1 MAKQVF
7 AFAEFT
13 FDAETGTLTRKKRS
27 AHLPEQTAL
36 LLEVLLENANQL
48 VSRDELRQV
57 LWPDEE
63 FLDYTQGINVAV
75 NRLRNILR
83 DDPRNP
89 RFLKTIPKRGYSFC
103 GGVTV
108 VPRTARPE
116 SSLETILI
124 DAPASLQPELTTPPA
139 TPAIFANA
147 ASSIDDT
154 SNAVVEESSSAPS
167 ISASEETWRV
177 PSSRR
182 WIWIALL
189 AAVTVAIVIAAII
202 RLRPTPAPTPSF
214 SLGVAPIHVHG
225 DPQDSDVGE
234 GFRLELSDSL
244 SKLPRVQV
252 RAAGSFMSSD
262 AAEVPRISSALNL
275 DGLLLGSMVRQG
287 DQFDLKFEL
296 VRASDAVH
304 LASFEY
310 SGAKKDLP
318 ALCERLQQDIFHYL
332 QSKTTT
338 LQTLKGSTNDS
349 QAYELY
355 LQGAYQMYERD
366 PESLKR
372 AATDFQQATQ
382 RDPNFA
388 AAYAGIATAFLKLSA
403 YDTNPGNGLLSK
415 AEDAAQRAV
424 QLNPSLA
431 QAHAVLGCIKYKQDR
446 NFTLGEAELRNAIQ
460 IDPTQAE
467 YRNWLA
473 VLLADEGRF
482 DEALDQ
488 LHYAQTNS
496 PFLPSVYAMQGLVA
510 TYARQNNVAL
520 DAAKK
525 YVELL
530 PNLPI
535 AHNTL
540 AWVYFESGHYEDAVR
555 EWRYMAQLQNDQA
568 RIELEDKGMDALKTK
583 GIRAYAQLRLDA
595 IHTRRGI
602 GQVNDF
608 SPAEWNACAGKRD
621 QTLAELEHLTT
632 SQDPYMLHVAVDPL
646 YDGLHKDPKFL
657 ALVAKA
663 GLTVPASLEN
673 INSHL
678 CEPGGKAGGK
688 SQ

>member
-103 GGVTV
+103 GEITV
-108 VPRTARPE
+108 VPRSARPD
-116 SSLETILI
+116 SLLETVLPISNLPDPSIL
-124 DAPASLQPELTTPPA
+124 PAELSAAVPEASITEEPSPALPPA
-139 TPAIFANA
+139 AFEPET
-147 ASSIDDT
+147 ASPL
-154 SNAVVEESSSAPS
+154 A
-167 ISASEETWRV
+167 
-177 PSSRR
+177 SRR
-182 WIWIALL
+182 RWAWIVLF
-189 AAVTVAIVIAAII
+189 VAIAAAII
-202 RLRPTPAPTPSF
+202 TTVILRIKPAPPVAHSL
-214 SLGVAPIHVHG
+214 SLGIAPIHVHG

-234 GFRLELSDSL
+234 GFRLELSDAL
-244 SKLPRVQV
+244 AKLPRVEV
-252 RAAGSFMSSD
+252 RATGAD
-262 AAEVPRISSALNL
+262 AAQVPRISNNLNL
-275 DGLLLGSMVRQG
+275 DDMLLGSMVRQG
-287 DQFDLKFEL
+287 DQYDLKFEL

-318 ALCERLQQDIFHYL
+318 ALCERLQQDVFHYL
-332 QSKTTT
+332 QSNTTT

-366 PESLKR
+366 PESLKH
-372 AATDFQQATQ
+372 AVADFQQATQ
-382 RDPNFA
+382 RDQNFA
-388 AAYAGIATAFLKLSA
+388 AAYAGIATAYLKLSA
-403 YDTNPGNGLLSK
+403 YDTNPNDGLLSK
-415 AEDAAQRAV
+415 AEDAAQRAIH
-424 QLNPSLA
+424 LNPSLA
-431 QAHAVLGCIKYKQDR
+431 QAHAVLGCILYKQDQ
-446 NFTLGEAELRNAIQ
+446 NFTRGEAELRNAIQ

-482 DEALDQ
+482 NEALDQ

-496 PFLPSVYAMQGLVA
+496 PFLPSVYAMQGLVGI
-510 TYARQNNVAL
+510 YARQNNIAI

-525 YVELL
+525 YVDLL

-540 AWVYFESGHYEDAVR
+540 AWVYFETGHYEDAVH

-568 RIELEDKGMDALKTK
+568 RIELEDKGMDALKSK
-583 GIRAYAQLRLDA
+583 GIRTYAQLRLDA

-602 GQVNDF
+602 NQVNDF
-608 SPAEWNACAGKRD
+608 SPAEWYACAGNRD
-621 QTLAELEHLTT
+621 QTLAELEKLTA

-646 YDGLHKDPKFL
+646 FDAFHKDPKFL

-663 GLTVPASLEN
+663 GLSVPSSLEN

-678 CEPGGKAGGK
+678 CEPNSRAKT
-688 SQ
+688 Q

>member
-108 VPRTARPE
+108 IPRAARPD
-116 SSLETILI
+116 SPLETVLPVAHLP
-124 DAPASLQPELTTPPA
+124 DPSLPVAESPPASVPEPSAAEEPPFVPPPA
-139 TPAIFANA
+139 TYILEPAKPPQASWRKWTWVALLIAVAATIAVVAILRMKPAPPA
-147 ASSIDDT
+147 ASG
-154 SNAVVEESSSAPS
+154 
-167 ISASEETWRV
+167 
-177 PSSRR
+177 
-182 WIWIALL
+182 L
-189 AAVTVAIVIAAII
+189 
-202 RLRPTPAPTPSF
+202 
-214 SLGVAPIHVHG
+214 SLGIAPIHVHG
-225 DPQDSDVGE
+225 DPQDSEVSE
-234 GFRLELSDSL
+234 SFRLELSDAL

-252 RAAGSFMSSD
+252 HAASTFMSSD
-262 AAEVPRISSALNL
+262 AAEVSRISRTQNL
-275 DGLLLGSMVRQG
+275 DDMLLGSMVRQG
-287 DQFDLKFEL
+287 DQYDLKFEL
-296 VRASDAVH
+296 VRAADAVH

-318 ALCERLQQDIFHYL
+318 ALCERLQRDIFHYL
-332 QSKTTT
+332 QSNTTT

-366 PESLKR
+366 PDSLKH
-372 AATDFQQATQ
+372 AVADFQQATQ
-382 RDPNFA
+382 RDQNFA
-388 AAYAGIATAFLKLSA
+388 AAYASIATAYLKLSA
-403 YDTNPGNGLLSK
+403 YDTNPNGGLLSK
-415 AEDAAQRAV
+415 AEDAAQRAIH
-424 QLNPSLA
+424 LNPSLA
-431 QAHAVLGCIKYKQDR
+431 QAHAVLGCVAYKQDH
-446 NFTLGEAELRNAIQ
+446 NFSRGEAELRDAIQ

-482 DEALDQ
+482 NEALDQ

-496 PFLPSVYAMQGLVA
+496 PFLPSVYAMQGLVGID
-510 TYARQNNVAL
+510 ARQNSVAT

-525 YVELL
+525 YVDLL

-540 AWVYFESGHYEDAVR
+540 AWVYFETGHYEDAVR

-568 RIELEDKGMDALKTK
+568 RIELEDKGMNVLKAK
-583 GIRAYAQLRLDA
+583 GIRAYAQLKLDA
-595 IHTRRGI
+595 IHNHRGVN
-602 GQVNDF
+602 QVNDF
-608 SPAEWNACAGKRD
+608 SPAEWYACAGNRD
-621 QTLAELEHLTT
+621 QALLELERLTA
-632 SQDPYMLHVAVDPL
+632 SRDPYMLHVAVDPL
-646 YDGLHKDPKFL
+646 YDGFHKDPKFL

-678 CEPGGKAGGK
+678 CESSSK
-688 SQ
+688 SGSKIQ